1 MNDVGCIQV
10 LVKMAK
16 HGEPEFDDDLRLYNV
31 LAVLIKDLAA
41 AAAKERGLP
50 NDKVVVFS

>member
-1 MNDVGCIQV
+1 VNDVGCIQV

-41 AAAKERGLP
+41 AAVVGLP
-50 NDKVVVFS
+50 EDKVVVFS